1 MQININ
7 VYDLTK
13 VETITIRSSFR
24 PVRTSPSAVRLIT
37 AQLLFIL
44 SRTSL
49 IAYSPHKGFIFSIKA
64 RAKPHGSYIENFL
77 PWRRRYEILC
87 SSGEN
92 NISWLRAAN
101 EWYIVLSRNSLKIFR
116 SYRVF
121 FQVLS
126 HSCCLEN
133 AFTSSS
139 FTCPYHNN
147 SKQQTNQVHSAKFEK
162 WESWRRCSIRP
173 LVLHTKSRTLGS
185 KMTPWCSDR
194 IDSESV
200 LVSAINTPVQLIF
213 SVLFFGSLQSARQR
227 GVRGTVRGVRG
238 MRGTQKIKKILKK
251 IYKNIKKK
259 I

>member
-1 MQININ
+1 MF
-7 VYDLTK
+7 LFW
-13 VETITIRSSFR
+13 TIGTLSLFSDANYHQCLRLNKSGDYYNSFFPR

-64 RAKPHGSYIENFL
+64 RARPHGSYIENFL

-139 FTCPYHNN
+139 FTCPYHND

-200 LVSAINTPVQLIF
+200 LVSAINTPVQSIF
-213 SVLFFGSLQSARQR
+213 SVLFFTLRISNKWCHSHNRWITLGR
-227 GVRGTVRGVRG
+227 V
-238 MRGTQKIKKILKK
+238 
-251 IYKNIKKK
+251 YP
-259 I
+259 